1 MTCIH
6 ASSTSN
12 LFNSVQNLSKLEK
25 RKEFKLKDDSINKDY
40 ADKTRT
46 ETVARWLKHTIITKK
61 RREILNKERKLS
73 DLVWNRIDKKNN

>member
-6 ASSTSN
+6 APSTSN

-25 RKEFKLKDDSINKDY
+25 KRRRREFKLKDDSINKDY

-46 ETVARWLKHTIITKK
+46 ETVAR
-61 RREILNKERKLS
+61 
-73 DLVWNRIDKKNN
+73 